1 MNLRLFHVVFVVA
14 STLLAAWLAA
24 FCLAHWRRGEGGA
37 GMLAGGVGAIVM
49 AFGLAAYGTWF
60 LRKTRNL

>member
-1 MNLRLFHVVFVVA
+1 MNLRVFHIVFVVA

-24 FCLAHWRRGEGGA
+24 FCLAHWRRGEGA
-37 GMLAGGVGAIVM
+37 GMLAGGVGAV
-49 AFGLAAYGTWF
+49 AVACGLAAYGTWF

>member
-1 MNLRLFHVVFVVA
+1 MNLRVFHVVFVVA

-37 GMLAGGVGAIVM
+37 GMLAGGVGAMVL
-49 AFGLAAYGTWF
+49 AGVLAAYGSWF

>member
-1 MNLRLFHVVFVVA
+1 MNLRIFHVVFVA
-14 STLLAAWLAA
+14 AATILAAWLCA

-37 GMLAGGVGAIVM
+37 GMLAGGVASLVV

>member
-1 MNLRLFHVVFVVA
+1 MNLRVFHVVFVVA
-14 STLLAAWLAA
+14 STLLAAWMAA

-37 GMLAGGVGAIVM
+37 GMLAGGVGAVVV